1 MTLVVPQTVV
11 YLPSLDSTWAEFVV
25 QQEQKQ
31 EQVTENACMD
41 VLVQVQRR
49 NPLAN
54 EVSRVFL
61 PVVGETVGSDSV
73 NGLFLFPEAST
84 VACHLPR

>member
-1 MTLVVPQTVV
+1 MHVLVH
-11 YLPSLDSTWAEFVV
+11 
-25 QQEQKQ
+25 
-31 EQVTENACMD
+31 
-41 VLVQVQRR
+41 VQVQRR

-54 EVSRVFL
+54 EASRVFL

-84 VACHLPR
+84 VVCHLLGTCPRALTRESIRSA

>member
-1 MTLVVPQTVV
+1 MHAMHVLVH
-11 YLPSLDSTWAEFVV
+11 
-25 QQEQKQ
+25 
-31 EQVTENACMD
+31 
-41 VLVQVQRR
+41 VQVQRR

-54 EVSRVFL
+54 EASRVFL

-84 VACHLPR
+84 GACHLPRYLPTGPDT